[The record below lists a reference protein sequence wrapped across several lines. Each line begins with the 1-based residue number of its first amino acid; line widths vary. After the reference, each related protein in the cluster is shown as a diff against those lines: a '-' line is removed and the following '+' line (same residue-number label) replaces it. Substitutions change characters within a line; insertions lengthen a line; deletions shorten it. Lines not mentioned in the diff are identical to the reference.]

1 MSMDISDFYQTF
13 FDEADELL
21 ADMEQHLLVLQP
33 EAPDAEQLN
42 AIFRAAHSIK
52 GGAGTFGFSVLQETT
67 HLMENLLDEARRGE
81 MQLNTDIINLF
92 LETKD
97 IMQEQLDAYKQS
109 QEPDAASFDYICQ
122 ALRQLA
128 LEAKGETPSAVTRLS
143 VVAKSEPQDEQSR
156 NQLPRRIIL
165 SRLKA
170 GEVDLLEE
178 ELGHLTTLTDV
189 VKGVDSLSAI
199 LPGDIAEDDITA
211 VLCFVIE
218 ADQIT
223 FETVEVSPKISTPP
237 VLKLAAE
244 QAPTGRVEREKTTRS
259 SESTSIRV
267 AVEKVDQ
274 LINLVGE
281 LVITQS
287 MLAQRSSEL
296 DPVNHG
302 DLITSMG
309 QLQRNARDL
318 QESVMSIR
326 MMPMEYVFSRY
337 PRLVRDLAGKLGK
350 QVELTLVGSST
361 ELDKS
366 LIERIIDP
374 LTHLVRNSLD
384 HGIELPEKRL
394 AAGKNSVGNLILSA
408 EHQGGNICIEVTDDG
423 AGLNRERILA
433 KAASQ
438 GLTVSENMSDDEVAM
453 LIFAPGFSTAEQV
466 TDVSG
471 RGVGMDVV
479 KRNIQE
485 MGGHVEIQSKQGTGT
500 TIRILLPLTLA
511 ILDGMSVRVADEVFI
526 LPLNAVMESLQ
537 PREAINFMVITKGA
551 GRIAEVGA
559 RFVLDGMPGKQ
570 MAIDADLNAGLIGE
584 DEAKKRRSEVTQE
597 ADFYGSMDGASKFV
611 RGDAIAGILIMVINV
626 VGGLL
631 VGVLQHGMSMG
642 HAAESYTL
650 LTIGDGLV
658 AQIPALVI
666 STAAG
671 VIVTRVSTDQDVG
684 EQMVNQL
691 FSNPS
696 VMLLSAAVLGLLGLV
711 PGMPNLV
718 FLLFT
723 AGLLGL
729 AWWIRG
735 REQKAPAEPKPVK
748 MAENNAVVEA
758 TWNDV
763 QLEDSLGMEVG
774 YRLSPM
780 VDFQQ
785 DGELLGRIRSI
796 RKKFAQEMGFLPP
809 VVHIR
814 DNMDLQPARYRILM
828 KGVEIGSGD
837 AYPGRWLAIN
847 PGTAA
852 GTLPGEATVDPA
864 FGLNA
869 IWIESA
875 LKEQAQIQGYTV
887 VEASTVVATH
897 LNHLI
902 SQHAAELFGR
912 QEAQQLLD
920 RVAQEMPKLTEDL
933 VPGVVTLTTLHKVL
947 QNLLDEKVPI
957 RDMRTILETLAEH
970 APIQSDPHELT
981 AVVRVALG
989 RAITQQ
995 WFPGKDEVHVI
1006 GLDTPLERLLL
1017 QALQGGGGLEPGLAD
1032 RLLAQTQE
1040 ALSRQEMVGAPP
1052 VLLVNHALRPLLS
1065 RFLRRSL
1072 PQLVVLSNLELSD
1085 NRHIRMTATIG
1096 GK

>member
-1 MSMDISDFYQTF
+1 MDISDFYQTF

-128 LEAKGETPSAVTRLS
+128 LEAKGETPSAVTRLN

-156 NQLPRRIIL
+156 SQSPRRIIL

-189 VKGVDSLSAI
+189 VKGADSLSAI

-259 SESTSIRV
+259 NESTSIRV

-537 PREAINFMVITKGA
+537 PREADLHPLAGGERVLEVRGEYLPIVELWKVFNVAGAKTEATQGIVVILQSG
-551 GRIAEVGA
+551 GRRYALLV
-559 RFVLDGMPGKQ
+559 DQ
-570 MAIDADLNAGLIGE
+570 LIGQHQVVVKNLE
-584 DEAKKRRSEVTQE
+584 SNYRKVP
-597 ADFYGSMDGASKFV
+597 
-611 RGDAIAGILIMVINV
+611 GI
-626 VGGLL
+626 
-631 VGVLQHGMSMG
+631 S
-642 HAAESYTL
+642 AA
-650 LTIGDGLV
+650 TILGDGSV
-658 AQIPALVI
+658 ALIVDVSALQAI
-666 STAAG
+666 NREQRMANTAA
-671 VIVTRVSTDQDVG
+671 
-684 EQMVNQL
+684 
-691 FSNPS
+691 
-696 VMLLSAAVLGLLGLV
+696 
-711 PGMPNLV
+711 
-718 FLLFT
+718 
-723 AGLLGL
+723 
-729 AWWIRG
+729 
-735 REQKAPAEPKPVK
+735 
-748 MAENNAVVEA
+748 
-758 TWNDV
+758 
-763 QLEDSLGMEVG
+763 
-774 YRLSPM
+774 
-780 VDFQQ
+780 
-785 DGELLGRIRSI
+785 
-796 RKKFAQEMGFLPP
+796 
-809 VVHIR
+809 
-814 DNMDLQPARYRILM
+814 
-828 KGVEIGSGD
+828 
-837 AYPGRWLAIN
+837 
-847 PGTAA
+847 
-852 GTLPGEATVDPA
+852 
-864 FGLNA
+864 
-869 IWIESA
+869 
-875 LKEQAQIQGYTV
+875 
-887 VEASTVVATH
+887 
-897 LNHLI
+897 
-902 SQHAAELFGR
+902 
-912 QEAQQLLD
+912 
-920 RVAQEMPKLTEDL
+920 
-933 VPGVVTLTTLHKVL
+933 
-947 QNLLDEKVPI
+947 
-957 RDMRTILETLAEH
+957 
-970 APIQSDPHELT
+970 
-981 AVVRVALG
+981 
-989 RAITQQ
+989 
-995 WFPGKDEVHVI
+995 
-1006 GLDTPLERLLL
+1006 
-1017 QALQGGGGLEPGLAD
+1017 
-1032 RLLAQTQE
+1032 
-1040 ALSRQEMVGAPP
+1040 
-1052 VLLVNHALRPLLS
+1052 
-1065 RFLRRSL
+1065 
-1072 PQLVVLSNLELSD
+1072 
-1085 NRHIRMTATIG
+1085 
-1096 GK
+1096 